1 MSQKSPVPQ
10 AVSFVSQVLKR
21 DRMRDAAHVPELEKD
36 AASGSMD
43 RVGYPPPASNLFR
56 TVNTWRARITPALLR
71 NLRAFRND
79 KPSTCTLRI
88 VGHRK
93 QTWHLAWASTVA
105 CHGSHDNAVWQ
116 VHRAKVQRGENV
128 DAFSHSAFLALAHA
142 VTK

>member
-1 MSQKSPVPQ
+1 MLSAMPSRRQSSAIEVSPRRPSSTMRIFSSAAWCFRVARRMLRTSVSDDAGVELDLRSLRATMSQKSPVPQ

-71 NLRAFRND
+71 NLRA
-79 KPSTCTLRI
+79 
-88 VGHRK
+88 
-93 QTWHLAWASTVA
+93 
-105 CHGSHDNAVWQ
+105 
-116 VHRAKVQRGENV
+116 
-128 DAFSHSAFLALAHA
+128 
-142 VTK
+142 